1 MRADKTS
8 TFTSLSDFNSKFR
21 SLFTGPTFY
30 STFTK
35 LDEKL
40 RKKIM
45 ITVSIANNCTH

>member
-1 MRADKTS
+1 MPAVKTS
-8 TFTSLSDFNSKFR
+8 TFTSLKDFNSKFS

-30 STFTK
+30 SAFTN

-40 RKKIM
+40 RKKVM